1 MIKVLKDMLC
11 LLFLVSGFVLLF
23 ILMQTKH
30 IWGNV
35 YIEQILVNLEENVLS
50 SVSKEVLYGFAI
62 SAILGVVTAIA
73 FSVILKKNRQLIIV
87 GLICYVFSFFEVGVF
102 SYFWRQTVSSEIY
115 EQEYASPQNLNYT
128 FLSNKRNLI
137 LIYVE
142 SMEENYASV
151 ANENLISNMY
161 ARMKT
166 EVSFKGF
173 YQLQNQDYT
182 MAAMVGSLC
191 GVPLRKSI
199 LKGHLRYQN
208 FLEGMVCLPEILS
221 QNGYKT
227 VFMKGA
233 DIDFSRAGLFMKT
246 HGFDEVMGKSE
257 IQAHFGL
264 ELKEHTG
271 AFGGFDDSTL
281 YEVVKKKINELS
293 SSDKPFFLSFLTLDT
308 HTPDYFLSP
317 VCKSEHGDK
326 KDVIRCADQMLSEFL
341 SWLEKQDFYL
351 NTTVFV
357 MGDHIQTGKN
367 ELYEDQRGRRV
378 VNFVLNPSPLVKKQ
392 EHTAWT
398 TLDAAPTILSALGV
412 RFSDGKF
419 GLGRSLFSKT
429 PTLVEKMG
437 LKLETELSKSSKVY
451 DSFESVRVHAE
462 PKYEIYAPLGVELIS
477 NKEIEKYATFSN
489 VLMGVVYSDEFSF
502 MLPTIENKDI
512 ELDLSFKVMMDEGGA
527 KTISVV
533 ANGQEIEKWN
543 VTMKDKQPLMKQIRI
558 PLSLID
564 NGKLLLK
571 FETNDDALSETFGIG
586 VMSLKISGLN
596 EGLF

>member
-1 MIKVLKDMLC
+1 MIRILKDMFS
-11 LLFLVSGFVLLF
+11 LLFLISGFVTLF
-23 ILMQTKH
+23 VLMQTKH
-30 IWGNV
+30 IWGDV
-35 YIEQILVNLEENVLS
+35 YIEQILVNLEENVFS
-50 SVSKEVLYGFAI
+50 SVSKKVLYGFAI
-62 SAILGVVTAIA
+62 SAVLGVVTAIA
-73 FSVILKKNRQLIIV
+73 FSVIFKKNRQLIIV
-87 GLICYVFSFFEVGVF
+87 GLICYLFSFFEVGVF
-102 SYFWRQTVSSEIY
+102 SYFWRQTVNSEIY
-115 EQEYASPQNLNYT
+115 EQEYVSPQNLTYT
-128 FLSNKRNLI
+128 FLRNKRNLI
-137 LIYVE
+137 LIYLE
-142 SMEENYASV
+142 SMEENYASI
-151 ANENLISNMY
+151 NHENLIPNMY
-161 ARMKT
+161 AKMKT
-166 EVSFKGF
+166 EVSFEGF

-182 MAAMVGSLC
+182 MAAMVGSMC

-199 LKGHLRYQN
+199 LNGHLGYQN
-208 FLEGMVCLPEILS
+208 FLEGLVCLPDILS
-221 QNGYKT
+221 KNGYKT

-233 DIDFSRAGLFMKT
+233 DIDFSRAGLFMRT

-257 IQAHFGL
+257 IQDKFGI
-264 ELKEHTG
+264 EIKEHEG

-281 YEVVKKKINELS
+281 YEVVKQEISELS
-293 SSDKPFFLSFLTLDT
+293 SADKPFFLSFLTLDT

-317 VCKSEHGDK
+317 VCKSKDGDK
-326 KDVIRCADQMLSEFL
+326 KDVVRCEDQMLSEFL

-367 ELYEDQRGRRV
+367 ELYEDQRGRKV
-378 VNFVLNPSPLVKKQ
+378 VNFVLNPSPLVKKE

-429 PTLVEKMG
+429 PTLLEKMG
-437 LKLETELSKSSKVY
+437 LKLETELSKASKVY
-451 DSFESVRVHAE
+451 DLFETVKVRIE
-462 PKYEIYAPLGVELIS
+462 PKYEIYAPLGVELVS
-477 NKEIEKYATFSN
+477 SEEIEKYATFSN
-489 VLMGVVYSDEFSF
+489 VLMGMVYSDEFSF

-512 ELDLSFKVMMDEGGA
+512 ELDLSFKVMMDESGA
-527 KTISVV
+527 RKINVV

-558 PLSLID
+558 PSGLID
-564 NGKLLLK
+564 NGKLLLR
-571 FETNDDALSETFGIG
+571 FETNDDGLSETFGIG